1 MEVKQL
7 PTELLNKNTDPGSVW
22 VYVNPLTGKHCK
34 TTGTNKLA
42 AFRTRES
49 AMSWEPDSKTL
60 QKNICYEVSWDEMI
74 SIANK
79 EAGGVYV
86 IL

>member
-1 MEVKQL
+1 MEVKHS

-42 AFRTRES
+42 AFKNRES
-49 AMSWEPDSKTL
+49 AMSWEPISKTL

-79 EAGGVYV
+79 EAGGNYV

>member
-1 MEVKQL
+1 MEVKHS

-22 VYVNPLTGKHCK
+22 VYVNPLTGKHIK
-34 TTGTNKLA
+34 TTNTKRLA
-42 AFRTRES
+42 VFSTKES
-49 AMSWEPDSKTL
+49 AHSWENLSFTL
-60 QKNICYEVSWDEMI
+60 QNNICYEVSWDDMI

-79 EAGGVYV
+79 EAGGNYV

>member
-1 MEVKQL
+1 MEVKEL
-7 PTELLNKNTDPGSVW
+7 PTELLNKNTDSGSVW

-34 TTGTNKLA
+34 TTGANKLA
-42 AFRTRES
+42 VFKTRES

>member
-1 MEVKQL
+1 MQVKDI
-7 PTELLNKNTDPGSVW
+7 PTELMDKNTEPGSVW

-34 TTGTNKLA
+34 TSGTCVLA
-42 AFRTRES
+42 VFRTRES
-49 AMSWEPDSKTL
+49 GMSWEPDSKTL

-74 SIANK
+74 SIAAK
-79 EAGGVYV
+79 ESGGNYV

>member
-1 MEVKQL
+1 MEVKHS
-7 PTELLNKNTDPGSVW
+7 PTELLNKNTEPGSVW

-79 EAGGVYV
+79 EAGGNYV

>member
-1 MEVKQL
+1 MEVKL
-7 PTELLNKNTDPGSVW
+7 SPTELLNKNTESDSVW

-34 TTGTNKLA
+34 TSGTNKLA
-42 AFRTRES
+42 AFRSRES

-79 EAGGVYV
+79 EAGGYYV

>member
-1 MEVKQL
+1 MDVKQL
-7 PTELLNKNTDPGSVW
+7 PTELLNKNTEPGSVW

-42 AFRTRES
+42 AFKTRES

>member
-1 MEVKQL
+1 MEVKQI

-42 AFRTRES
+42 AFKTRES

>member
-1 MEVKQL
+1 MDVKEL
-7 PTELLNKNTDPGSVW
+7 PTELLNKNTEPGSVW

>member
-1 MEVKQL
+1 MDTK
-7 PTELLNKNTDPGSVW
+7 ELLDDIICDVKTDNVW

-34 TTGTNKLA
+34 TSTTHVLA

-49 AMSWEPDSKTL
+49 GMSWEPNSKTL
-60 QKNICYEVSWDEMI
+60 QKNVCYEVIWDEMI

-79 EAGGVYV
+79 EAGGKYV

>member
-1 MEVKQL
+1 
-7 PTELLNKNTDPGSVW
+7 
-22 VYVNPLTGKHCK
+22 
-34 TTGTNKLA
+34 
-42 AFRTRES
+42 
-49 AMSWEPDSKTL
+49 MSWEPDSRTL